1 MAFDLQGQVLGGAD
15 IMSYKS
21 QLYPLSSTCETPLHL
36 PIRGSWGAPP
46 ANSQDLKFL
55 RSWLVYDSEIQTG
68 PAPSRVNPN
77 RLLGLA
83 LLVSISASFWAG
95 IGLMIARVWK

>member
-1 MAFDLQGQVLGGAD
+1 
-15 IMSYKS
+15 MSYKS

-55 RSWLVYDSEIQTG
+55 RSWLVYDSEIPTLAVSG
-68 PAPSRVNPN
+68 HVNRS

-83 LLVSISASFWAG
+83 LSVSISASFWAG
-95 IGLMIARVWK
+95 IGLMIPRVWK